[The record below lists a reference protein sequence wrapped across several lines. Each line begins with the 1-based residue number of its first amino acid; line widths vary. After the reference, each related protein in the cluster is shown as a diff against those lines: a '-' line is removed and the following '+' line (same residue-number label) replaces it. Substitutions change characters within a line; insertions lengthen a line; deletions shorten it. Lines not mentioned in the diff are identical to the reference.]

1 MVMLNLQ
8 KLYLVF
14 YKCCLN
20 VSKKVVD
27 M

>member
-14 YKCCLN
+14 YKSCLN